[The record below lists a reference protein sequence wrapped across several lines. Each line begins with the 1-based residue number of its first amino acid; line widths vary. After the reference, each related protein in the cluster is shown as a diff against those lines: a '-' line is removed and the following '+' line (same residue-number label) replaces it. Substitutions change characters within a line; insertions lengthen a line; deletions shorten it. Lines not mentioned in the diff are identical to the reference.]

1 VLVTL
6 RPRLLFI
13 SPRFLLP
20 ADSGGKIRSG
30 DILRGMKGGTFEIT
44 LASPA
49 PAEAETRYAGDL
61 GQLCDHFTS
70 WLESSRG
77 RLWRLLHLFSPL
89 PIPVAIDW
97 LSEGEMKLR
106 AALAMRPDVVVIDF
120 LHTAVLLPDALTAP
134 SVLFTHNVEAEIFE
148 RHVVVAKGGAERL
161 VWRNQLRKMERFER
175 DTLRRFRHIVAV
187 SERDRRLFHERYG
200 VDGVEVIATGVDLA
214 TFPFGEP
221 GQEPVLIFTGSMD
234 SRSNV
239 DGVGYFMDQIW
250 PIVHAG
256 RADARVVIVGRNPP
270 SALVDA
276 ARRRK
281 LPWTFTGFVDD
292 VRPFIQTAQ
301 ISVIPLRVGSGTR
314 IKAFE
319 AMALGSPVVSTTLGV
334 EGLPV
339 EPGTHF
345 LRGDTPEEFAAAVL
359 HLLGNERARRELAM
373 SARRLSERHSSTG
386 VAAGFESICRAAMSG
401 GRVQG
406 QAAPA
411 IATGTG

>member
-1 VLVTL
+1 VLVIV

-20 ADSGGKIRSG
+20 ADSGGKIRTG

-49 PAEAETRYAGDL
+49 PAEAGIRYAGDL
-61 GQLCDHFTS
+61 VRLCDHFTS
-70 WLESSRG
+70 WPEPSRG
-77 RLWRLLHLFSPL
+77 GLWRLLQLFSVL
-89 PIPVAIDW
+89 PVPVATDGS
-97 LSEGEMKLR
+97 SEGQVRLR
-106 AALAMRPDVVVIDF
+106 EALATQPDVVVVDF
-120 LHTAVLLPDALTAP
+120 LHTTVLVPDALAP
-134 SVLFTHNVEAEIFE
+134 SSVLFTHNVEAEIFE
-148 RHVVVAKGGAERL
+148 RHVKVARGVAQRL
-161 VWRNQLRKMERFER
+161 IWRDQLRKMKRFER

-187 SERDRRLFHERYG
+187 SERDRRLFGERYD

-214 TFPFGEP
+214 TLPFGEP
-221 GQEPVLIFTGSMD
+221 GREPVIVFTGSMD

-256 RADARVVIVGRNPP
+256 RADARVVVVGRNPP
-270 SALVDA
+270 DALVDA
-276 ARRRK
+276 ARRRN
-281 LPWTFTGFVDD
+281 LPWAFTGFVDD

-319 AMALGSPVVSTTLGV
+319 AMALGSPIVSTTLGV

-339 EPGTHF
+339 EPGAHF

-359 HLLGNERARRELAM
+359 YLLGDEPARRELAM
-373 SARRLSERHSSTG
+373 SARRLAERHSSAD
-386 VAAGFESICRAAMSG
+386 VAARFEAICRAAMKG
-401 GRVQG
+401 GRADD
-406 QAAPA
+406 QAVPT